1 MSLKDKL
8 PLVLVVEANG
18 SCSAKTMRLVKR
30 ILYVASASLFAL
42 VSFGGLLLVGS
53 TAAHADVVLDEAR
66 FVQRMNADR
75 AAAGAPPLLVSP
87 RLIEIARAWSRVLS
101 DRSTSLTECTLSH
114 TQNLLEVLRPA
125 SKVAENVGC
134 GDASADALHD
144 AFMNSPH
151 HRTNVLDPSFDSV
164 GVGVFLSG
172 ETMFVSVEFVRTV
185 AVATPLVT
193 LVPLPN
199 LIPLPTLAP
208 SAKVAPVLPRVQIP
222 KVSSGK
228 SKIAKAAPNPPA
240 LKVVPKRVTNLGP
253 AVQSSLVE
261 KGVELALRQKRHSRF
276 FRSAKTSVKVPPN
289 GENL

>member
-1 MSLKDKL
+1 MKDNFL
-8 PLVLVVEANG
+8 SVLVIEANG
-18 SCSAKTMRLVKR
+18 SCSAKTMSLVKR
-30 ILYVASASLFAL
+30 TLYVASASLLAL
-42 VSFGGLLLVGS
+42 VSFGGLLLVGN
-53 TAAHADVVLDEAR
+53 TAAYADAVLDEAR

-75 AAAGAPPLLVSP
+75 AAAGVPPLLVAP
-87 RLIEIARAWSRVLS
+87 RLMEIARAWSRVLS

-151 HRTNVLDPSFDSV
+151 HRSNILDSSFDSV
-164 GVGVFLSG
+164 GVGVLMSG
-172 ETMFVSVEFVRTV
+172 ETMFVSVEFVRT
-185 AVATPLVT
+185 AVVTAPLVT

-208 SAKVAPVLPRVQIP
+208 LAKLAPALPRVQIP

-228 SKIAKAAPNPPA
+228 PKIAKAAPKPPA
-240 LKVVPKRVTNLGP
+240 LKVVPKRVANL
-253 AVQSSLVE
+253 AVAVPSSLA
-261 KGVELALRQKRHSRF
+261 KTGAELALRQKGHSRL
-276 FRSAKTSVKVPPN
+276 FRSAKTSVKRSA
-289 GENL
+289 